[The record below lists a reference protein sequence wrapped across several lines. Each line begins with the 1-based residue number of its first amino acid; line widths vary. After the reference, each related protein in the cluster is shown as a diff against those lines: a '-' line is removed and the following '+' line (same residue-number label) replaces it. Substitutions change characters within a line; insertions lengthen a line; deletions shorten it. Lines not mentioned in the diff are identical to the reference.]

1 MIYYDKEKKEL
12 VIPAVFEGDGKG
24 CEKAVEEA
32 IAEGKRIGYSSGYTQ
47 GEIVGKEIGFESG
60 WTAGYNQ
67 GQEDCPECSGTSCN
81 LEVGVLELEEKVVGH
96 WSFRPSSGYDGFIN
110 VLVQDAGFGKGK
122 WDEGFAAGQA
132 ACSGTS
138 CNLYGGRADLDA
150 TFTGNLQVFPDEQ
163 YDGFSYFW
171 VNDNGYGQS
180 KYNSGWTEGYAQGQS
195 ECPECSGCSLEHK
208 SVVIDETNYFGQVV
222 IPSSGYDGLS
232 QVSIDA
238 TDWTNDMLSSGRTQG
253 FQSGWSAGFTSGE
266 TRQKSLLTY
275 TTIINDGTYERE
287 NGWNRVVVAVEPR
300 IVSLTFS
307 EYEEMRQA
315 GTLDPNTYYNIKCS
329 D

>member
-67 GQEDCPECSGTSCN
+67 GQEDCPECN
-81 LEVGVLELEEKVVGH
+81 LEVGVLDLEERTIGR
-96 WSFRPSSGYDGFIN
+96 WQIRPSSGYDGFIT
-110 VLVQDAGFGKGK
+110 VHVQDAGFGMGK
-122 WDEGFAAGQA
+122 YNEGFAAGQA

-138 CNLYGGRADLDA
+138 CNLEA
-150 TFTGNLQVFPDEQ
+150 
-163 YDGFSYFW
+163 
-171 VNDNGYGQS
+171 
-180 KYNSGWTEGYAQGQS
+180 
-195 ECPECSGCSLEHK
+195 K
-208 SVVIDETNYFGQVV
+208 SVVIDETNYLGQVV
-222 IPSSGYDGLS
+222 LPSSGYEGLS

-238 TDWTNDMLSSGRTQG
+238 TDWTNDMLSSGQTQG

-287 NGWNRVVVAVEPR
+287 NGWNRVVVAVEPK
-300 IVSLTFS
+300 IVSLTYS
-307 EYEEMRQA
+307 EYEDMRQA
-315 GTLDPNTYYNIKCS
+315 GTLDPNTYYNIKC
-329 D
+329 DD